1 MTHILSM
8 HNQATEIF
16 SQHCSP
22 LRLRAP
28 PTQLSEGSRLPSRSH
43 RQHHPSARLLASVR
57 AVAALVTIA
66 AGDEVDFRAMGAVVP
81 QQMMEVPY
89 RDNASVAINFSY
101 QLASLG
107 TTVASVVNR
116 SADFGVVD
124 SFVPAAVLN
133 AHPSL
138 FQVPLLATAI
148 TPCVNLPTLAADDV
162 VVLTRETLAEMYAG
176 TVRFWDDAAIAA
188 SNPALAQASKLPHV
202 AITVFAIGVSSL
214 GR

>member
-1 MTHILSM
+1 
-8 HNQATEIF
+8 
-16 SQHCSP
+16 
-22 LRLRAP
+22 
-28 PTQLSEGSRLPSRSH
+28 
-43 RQHHPSARLLASVR
+43 
-57 AVAALVTIA
+57 
-66 AGDEVDFRAMGAVVP
+66 
-81 QQMMEVPY
+81 MMELPY
-89 RDNASVAINFSY
+89 DGNGSVTVDFSY
-101 QLASLG
+101 QLTGLD

-162 VVLTRETLAEMYAG
+162 VVLTRQTLADVYSG
-176 TVRFWDDAAIAA
+176 SVQFWDDAAIAA

-214 GR
+214 GQ